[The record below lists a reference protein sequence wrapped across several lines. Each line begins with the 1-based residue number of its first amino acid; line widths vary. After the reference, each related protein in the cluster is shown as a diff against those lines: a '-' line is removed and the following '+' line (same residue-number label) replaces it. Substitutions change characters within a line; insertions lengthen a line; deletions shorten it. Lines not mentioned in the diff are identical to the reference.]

1 MLGILKITQDNPI
14 ETWRLVPLQDFTT
27 KSDIAWNQSIPEID
41 KQLYKKYNLSK
52 EEIAFIESKVREM
65 E

>member
-27 KSDIAWNQSIPEID
+27 KSDIDWNQSIPEID
-41 KQLYKKYNLSK
+41 KQLYKKYGLSAD
-52 EEIAFIESKVREM
+52 EVEFIESKVREM
-65 E
+65 